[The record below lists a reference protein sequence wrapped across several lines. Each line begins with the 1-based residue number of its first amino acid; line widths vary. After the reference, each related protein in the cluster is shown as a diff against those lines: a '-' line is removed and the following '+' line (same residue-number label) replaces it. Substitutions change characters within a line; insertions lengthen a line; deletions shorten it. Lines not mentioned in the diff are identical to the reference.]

1 MINITGK
8 DTIYLY
14 IMQIINTFSDFLFL
28 NIFDKKVID

>member
-8 DTIYLY
+8 DTTYLY
-14 IMQIINTFSDFLFL
+14 MMQIINTFSEFLFL

>member
-1 MINITGK
+1 MINITSK

-14 IMQIINTFSDFLFL
+14 MMQIINTFSDFLFL

>member
-8 DTIYLY
+8 DTTYLY
-14 IMQIINTFSDFLFL
+14 MMQRINAFSDFLFL